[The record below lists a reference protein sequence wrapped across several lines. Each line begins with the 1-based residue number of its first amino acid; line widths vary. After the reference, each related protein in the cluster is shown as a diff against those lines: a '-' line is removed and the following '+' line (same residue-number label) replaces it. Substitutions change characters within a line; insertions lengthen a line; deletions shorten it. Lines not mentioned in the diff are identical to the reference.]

1 VVKKLK
7 PRPLLLLPQHRSLH
21 LLPLR
26 LKPPSLLKLLRLLLQ
41 PRLLT
46 LPSLLKLLQLR
57 LQLRPKLPSL
67 LKKRSNSSHSVKTGQ
82 SPRFFMPKI
91 W

>member
-41 PRLLT
+41 PRPK
-46 LPSLLKLLQLR
+46 LPSLLKLLR